1 MKHNKY
7 RMLAILLAAIMMAQA
22 PVSVKATGGNGVAGV
37 AAVGSG
43 MEQDGETSETTTASE
58 TTKEPETTK
67 APETEAPQTEAPETE
82 APQTASES
90 EQPQSSPAEES
101 SQAAQTEPERPAVPS
116 GEDVTEA
123 YVEPSTESGSKAAGE
138 LSTEKTTA
146 ESTEETTETS
156 TAESSSVAETLGPI
170 VHDYIIEPELVE
182 DFRFTKID
190 AVPAILKPNAAI
202 RTEKKD
208 SADTVAIAKGTAIVY
223 LIEKGREWC
232 FVESE
237 YIRGYAKRSDLILG
251 ETAEESLAKREA
263 WKEEHAVSGGHY
275 PYGSLEEKIPYL
287 ENPAFADVKETTMEV
302 QAKKVFAIAKE
313 DLVIYDNQAAA
324 ILDRKDLPDTQ
335 VLGVL
340 AKGGLAY
347 ILDDDGGK
355 TVFVE
360 SSDVRGFVN
369 RELLETGKSAK
380 KKVKSKGE
388 TKFTQAQQ
396 KVDVEENPVLY
407 YTVLSVEKPG
417 DAVRAALVKFA
428 LQFVGNPYLWGGT
441 SLTHGTDCSGFT
453 QSVYRHFGYEIPR
466 TSGPQANFGTNM
478 GIKPEY
484 AKPGDIVCYAG
495 HVALYI
501 GDGKIVHASNSKRY
515 PAGGIKVSDVD
526 IMTIIAIRR
535 IIP

>member
-396 KVDVEENPVLY
+396 KVDVEENMPCIFIWL
-407 YTVLSVEKPG
+407 
-417 DAVRAALVKFA
+417 
-428 LQFVGNPYLWGGT
+428 
-441 SLTHGTDCSGFT
+441 
-453 QSVYRHFGYEIPR
+453 
-466 TSGPQANFGTNM
+466 
-478 GIKPEY
+478 
-484 AKPGDIVCYAG
+484 
-495 HVALYI
+495 
-501 GDGKIVHASNSKRY
+501 
-515 PAGGIKVSDVD
+515 
-526 IMTIIAIRR
+526 
-535 IIP
+535 